1 MIAKIAIVFLAPII
15 AMVFTTM
22 CGFALFFFTY
32 TLLGIDS
39 PASFFV
45 QYLGCLVAGA
55 ISAFLLLRKAWPR
68 SARKEAGEEQTTS
81 GRV

>member
-22 CGFALFFFTY
+22 YALALFFFTY

-39 PASFFV
+39 DAAFFV

-55 ISAFLLLRKAWPR
+55 VSAFSLLRKAWPR
-68 SARKEAGEEQTTS
+68 TRRKEAGEE
-81 GRV
+81 

>member
-22 CGFALFFFTY
+22 YGFALFFFTY

-39 PASFFV
+39 TASFFV

-55 ISAFLLLRKAWPR
+55 VSAFSLMRKAWPTT
-68 SARKEAGEEQTTS
+68 SHKKAGVEQTPS
-81 GRV
+81 GSV